1 MESKINDCQKPEQKN
16 IDYSLYS
23 SQPDKLFI
31 ISQEELLNN
40 NFSQSIDILKNSI
53 VLAQKKYGGD
63 NKIELAQFYNKYADA
78 ILQKISLSSH
88 DNINITNTKE
98 DNDENNHNN
107 NENKLLDEVKKVYE
121 NLSKANKILNDYLEQ
136 YNDKDPISLDKEIK
150 KYYLYLSDNY
160 SLLALLEKI
169 LSNFEKSIEYYSMSI
184 YYSKK
189 YDIKFSRNLAG
200 LYFEL
205 AQILLYDPF
214 NCLLSLYKSKLI
226 MEYHLQK
233 EIIKSNLDIKLYI
246 DEKDLGL
253 TMLSHNSDKIY
264 KNKDII
270 ENNKDL
276 INAMKENKNIEE
288 FVDIIKDMNNKI
300 ENVILELK
308 EYESFIKSRK
318 QKEKDGEK
326 NNEKNEVE
334 ELIINM
340 NKIKLINMKRKEPS
354 NNDDDIKMIKE
365 EFTKEKLLNNKVNI

>member
-1 MESKINDCQKPEQKN
+1 MESKINDYKKPEQKN

-334 ELIINM
+334 DLIINM

>member
-1 MESKINDCQKPEQKN
+1 MESKINDYKKPEQKN

-78 ILQKISLSSH
+78 ILQKISLSSL

-246 DEKDLGL
+246 DEKDLDL
-253 TMLSHNSDKIY
+253 TILSHNSDKIY

-318 QKEKDGEK
+318 QKEKEGEK

-334 ELIINM
+334 DLIINM

>member
-1 MESKINDCQKPEQKN
+1 MESKINDYKKPEQKN

>member
-1 MESKINDCQKPEQKN
+1 MESKINDYKKPEQKN

-233 EIIKSNLDIKLYI
+233 EIIKSNLDINLYI
-246 DEKDLGL
+246 DEKDLDL
-253 TMLSHNSDKIY
+253 KILSHNSDKIY

-318 QKEKDGEK
+318 QKEKEGEK

-365 EFTKEKLLNNKVNI
+365 EFTKEKLLNNKFNI